1 MALPML
7 SELSGSPGKVME
19 SIRQTI
25 AGKPAA
31 NDSQASREPAKPPE
45 VEKVSKSNVVDMQK
59 FRQRKQ
65 SQSIERVSSKGMTSN
80 QMAEAA
86 NDKAIEK
93 SQSQINPLI
102 PLLHS
107 MNHTVSSIN
116 GTLKSILFV
125 LKKQAETL
133 SKVLSKTN
141 IGDSNDDDSGGN
153 DEKEKKKPKE
163 KSRRERARDRLRERR
178 QRQRDRARPPGRLR
192 RGLRAGAAAGKKG
205 ILGLAGVLGLDQ
217 LLPDAAQDVIEAG
230 STRSRCC

>member
-1 MALPML
+1 
-7 SELSGSPGKVME
+7 
-19 SIRQTI
+19 
-25 AGKPAA
+25 
-31 NDSQASREPAKPPE
+31 
-45 VEKVSKSNVVDMQK
+45 MQK

-65 SQSIERVSSKGMTSN
+65 SQSIERVSSKGLTSR
-80 QMAEAA
+80 QLADAA

-125 LKKQAETL
+125 LKKQAEVL
-133 SKVLSKTN
+133 SKVLAKTE
-141 IGDSNDDDSGGN
+141 IGDTGSDSGG
-153 DEKEKKKPKE
+153 DRKPREKT
-163 KSRRERARDRLRERR
+163 RRERARDRLRERR

-192 RGLRAGAAAGKKG
+192 RGLRSGVSASKKG

-217 LLPDAAQDVIEAG
+217 LLPDAAQDAIEIG